1 MLQSAT
7 HDSGACCKA
16 LVRANATQFVHALQI
31 GDFYVIERKKK
42 EFNDTHTPMCGTDFE
57 LFNHCDA
64 LKRHHKLL
72 KPTGGGSIA
81 IATVK

>member
-1 MLQSAT
+1 
-7 HDSGACCKA
+7 
-16 LVRANATQFVHALQI
+16 VHALQI
-31 GDFYVIERKKK
+31 GDFYVIERKKRSLMTH
-42 EFNDTHTPMCGTDFE
+42 THTPMCGTDFE

-72 KPTGGGSIA
+72 KLTGGGSIA